1 MADYLLFGFLGL
13 LLHLLGFIGCFVPVL
28 PGPLIAYASLWLLT
42 LWGYP
47 ISATALC
54 LWSLV
59 LIIVSVLDYVLPSIC
74 AKRFRCS
81 GVGVFGSFVG
91 TIIGLFFLPW
101 GLFLGPFLGAALGE
115 LLAGRDLRAAL
126 KGGLGAL
133 LGFFLCLFLKLLAV
147 AAFCWQF
154 WVRFPASP

>member
-1 MADYLLFGFLGL
+1 MADYILFCFLGL
-13 LLHLLGFIGCFVPVL
+13 FLHLLGFIGCFVPVL

-54 LWSLV
+54 LWSL
-59 LIIVSVLDYVLPSIC
+59 LLLIVSVLDYVLPSIC

-81 GVGVFGSFVG
+81 GGGVFGSFIG

-115 LLAGRDLRAAL
+115 LLAGRNLRAAL

-133 LGFFLCLFLKLLAV
+133 LGFFLCLLLKLLAV

-154 WVRFPASP
+154 WARFPACP